1 MQLRTYA
8 LDANGQ
14 AWVWGYNGDKKS
26 GASQDSER
34 ILVPSR
40 VIGGHKV
47 NQISPGNPF
56 SAILDANGDAWA
68 WGDNSK
74 GMLGI
79 GRINQQNFYFDTI
92 TIPTR
97 IAGNHKFT
105 QIAIGDYLGAAI
117 DDNGDTWTWGV
128 NGYGQLGIG
137 IEDRDY
143 ISSTPVKV
151 AGGHK
156 FTQISTSE
164 SHVAA
169 IDTNGDA
176 WAWGWNCLGQLGDG
190 TTNDSN
196 IPVKVTGGHKFTQ
209 ISVGDSHMVAIDTD
223 GQAWAWGSNY
233 DQRLGDGTKISRLVP
248 TKVAGNHKFT
258 QVSAGYSHTVA
269 IDTTGQAWAWGDNSN
284 GKFGNGKIDR
294 HSSVPV
300 QVAGGHK
307 FVQVSAG
314 SNHTVAIDTN
324 GNTWAWGHNGCGQF
338 GNGTTD
344 KYPIPTPVKVS

>member
-1 MQLRTYA
+1 M
-8 LDANGQ
+8 DANGQ

-26 GASQDSER
+26 GASQDSEK
-34 ILVPSR
+34 ILTPSP
-40 VIGGHKV
+40 VIGEHKA

-56 SAILDANGDAWA
+56 SAILDTNGDAWA

-74 GMLGI
+74 GILGI

-105 QIAIGDYLGAAI
+105 QIALGDYLGAAI

-143 ISSTPVKV
+143 ISPAPVKV

-156 FTQISTSE
+156 FTQISTSGY
-164 SHVAA
+164 HVTA

-176 WAWGWNCLGQLGDG
+176 WAWGCNFYGLLGDG
-190 TTNDSN
+190 TTEERHA
-196 IPVKVTGGHKFTQ
+196 PVKVTGGHKFTQ
-209 ISVGDSHMVAIDTD
+209 ISVSEYHTVALDTE
-223 GQAWAWGSNY
+223 GNAWAWGSNS
-233 DQRLGDGTKISRLVP
+233 DRQLGDGTEYFRLVP
-248 TKVAGNHKFT
+248 TKVAGGHKFK
-258 QVSAGYSHTVA
+258 QISASRRYTVA
-269 IDTTGQAWAWGDNSN
+269 IDTDGYAWAWGYNDQGSLGIGTNSN
-284 GKFGNGKIDR
+284 
-294 HSSVPV
+294 SSVPIRV
-300 QVAGGHK
+300 VGGHK
-307 FVQVSAG
+307 FTQISAG
-314 SNHTVAIDTN
+314 SDYTVALDAN
-324 GNTWAWGHNGCGQF
+324 GQVWAWGYNSQGQF

-344 KYPIPTPVKVS
+344 KYPILTPVKVS